1 MRRDV
6 PPPLTRSR
14 LSCHVTSMPK
24 FRYEGLSRWWKGN
37 LHVHSTRSDGGKT
50 PAELAALYAGAGY
63 DFIALTDHWEAG
75 TPSDLPHPSPL
86 LVLDGVELD
95 GDDRTG
101 AGFHV
106 VCLGCRDGIER
117 AMGLEPAMAA
127 ARRQGAVLMLA
138 HPLWMGNSA
147 EDSLRHR
154 FDGVEAYNGVTDWL
168 NGKDTGVFHWER
180 MLESSV
186 DTFGCAVDDA
196 HISADHPTWNRGWV
210 HVDAQ
215 SLAPEALLSAIRA
228 GRFVSSCGPTIGGL
242 DARERDVTVTC
253 SPVRFIRL
261 VGPTHRGRRVAALD
275 GPPLTSAT
283 FTVPDEWAHARIEV
297 EDEAGHRAW
306 TNTLFL

>member
-1 MRRDV
+1 
-6 PPPLTRSR
+6 
-14 LSCHVTSMPK
+14 MPN
-24 FRYEGLSRWWKGN
+24 FRYENLSRWWKGN

-63 DFIALTDHWEAG
+63 DFIALTDHWVAG
-75 TPSDLPHPSPL
+75 TPSDLPNPSPL

-95 GDDRTG
+95 GDDGTG

-106 VCLGCRDGIER
+106 VCLGCRDGIDR
-117 AMGLEPAMAA
+117 AMGLEAAMAA
-127 ARRQGAVLMLA
+127 ARRQGAVLVLA

-147 EDSLRHR
+147 EDALRHR

-168 NGKDTGVFHWER
+168 NGKDSGAFHWER

-196 HISADHPTWNRGWV
+196 HVSADHPTWNRGWV
-210 HVDAQ
+210 HVDAP
-215 SLAPEALLSAIRA
+215 SPTPEALLSAIGA

-242 DARERDVTVTC
+242 SARERDVTVTC

-261 VGPTHRGRRVAALD
+261 VGPTHLGRRVAALD
-275 GPPLTSAT
+275 GPPLTTAT
-283 FTVPDEWAHARIEV
+283 FTVPDEWAHARIEI
-297 EDEAGHRAW
+297 EDGAGRRAW
-306 TNTLFL
+306 TNALFA